1 MVNFRQPPARTRRW
15 VGPMIEPDFES
26 LPLKSSISRRL
37 RREKS
42 GGYLQE
48 KKDHKGVFRLSPA
61 ENPGSYVR
69 GHHQLDARAD
79 CLAACGKLDGIG
91 RATGDYRF
99 SALEVPQLSPDLQY
113 PFHHPPDGRRLLKR
127 PRSPGGLPETSGRE
141 TQPG

>member
-1 MVNFRQPPARTRRW
+1 MGIFCQPETMALL
-15 VGPMIEPDFES
+15 GGYSLIASDIGS

-48 KKDHKGVFRLSPA
+48 KKDHQGILPIPPA
-61 ENPGSYVR
+61 EDSGSYVR
-69 GHHQLDARAD
+69 GHHQLDSRAD

-99 SALEVPQLSPDLQY
+99 SALEVSQFSPDLQH
-113 PFHHPPDGRRLLKR
+113 PFYHPPDGWCLLER
-127 PRSPGGLPETSGRE
+127 HGAPGGLPET
-141 TQPG
+141 